1 MIHGCLEVATGD
13 SGTASLQRIL
23 GSSRGSPLGT
33 LLGTEG
39 DHCGASG
46 IATREAS
53 GTWETHGSPL
63 ETQESSLEM
72 LGSQSGTGK
81 T

>member
-1 MIHGCLEVATGD
+1 MDAQG
-13 SGTASLQRIL
+13 SPPGTQGLLVSREFWGHPGGLHWGHYWGLRGITVGLQ
-23 GSSRGSPLGT
+23 GSPLGK
-33 LLGTEG
+33 LVGLG
-39 DHCGASG
+39 
-46 IATREAS
+46 
-53 GTWETHGSPL
+53 ETHGSPL